1 MTNQKN
7 YLETELSSVCSKLN
21 YSEERMRDLEG
32 KEGKWKD
39 MIMTMSQEKT
49 LLNNRIS
56 QILEQQAKLENAEVM
71 NKLYPGK
78 K

>member
-1 MTNQKN
+1 
-7 YLETELSSVCSKLN
+7 
-21 YSEERMRDLEG
+21 MRDLEG
-32 KEGKWKD
+32 KESKWKD

-71 NKLYPGK
+71 NRLHAAK